1 MPPAIRDE
9 VPAKPR
15 NTVAHPVTLIPGDWI
30 GPQVCAVAQRV
41 VAALS
46 VDVDWRTF
54 DVPADAIPD
63 ALLASARATG
73 TVLKAKVGARRQTG
87 RLPAT
92 VRLRQEL
99 GTWATVRPVRALP
112 GAPARFPDID
122 LVVIRETSEDIYS
135 GMEHEITDGVYEA
148 VKVTTRA
155 ASERFARFVFDYA
168 RENGRKKVTI
178 VHKSNIM
185 KMSDGLFLATAQAVA
200 AEYPDIECDEVIVD
214 ALCMRLVRWP
224 NQFDVLLCGNLFGDI
239 VSDLASGLAGGIIA
253 SASFSVG
260 DGAAIFETPHGKAPE
275 LVDQDR
281 ANPLPMLWAAH
292 HMLAHLGEHA
302 AAGRLA
308 AAIEATIA
316 DGIGTEDM
324 CGGSSTTEV
333 EAAILARI

>member
-1 MPPAIRDE
+1 MTHA
-9 VPAKPR
+9 
-15 NTVAHPVTLIPGDWI
+15 VTLIPGDWI
-30 GPQVCAVAQRV
+30 GPEVCAVAQRV

-54 DVPADAIPD
+54 QVPEDAIPD
-63 ALLASARATG
+63 ALLTSARETG
-73 TVLKAKVGARRQTG
+73 VVLKAKVAAHRQTG

-92 VRLRQEL
+92 VRLRQQL

-112 GAPARFPDID
+112 GSPARFPDID

-168 RENGRKKVTI
+168 RSNGREKVTI

-200 AEYPDIECDEVIVD
+200 ADYPDIACDEVIVD
-214 ALCMRLVRWP
+214 ALCMRLVRAP
-224 NQFDVLLCGNLFGDI
+224 GQFDVLLCGNLFGDI

-260 DGAAIFETPHGKAPE
+260 DGPAIFETPHGNAPD

-281 ANPLPMLWAAH
+281 ANPLPMLWATH
-292 HMLAHLGEHA
+292 HLLARLGEPTA
-302 AAGRLA
+302 AQRLA
-308 AAIEATIA
+308 IAIEGAVA
-316 DGIGTEDM
+316 DGFGTEDM
-324 CGGSSTTEV
+324 GGSSSTSAV
-333 EAAILARI
+333 EATILARI